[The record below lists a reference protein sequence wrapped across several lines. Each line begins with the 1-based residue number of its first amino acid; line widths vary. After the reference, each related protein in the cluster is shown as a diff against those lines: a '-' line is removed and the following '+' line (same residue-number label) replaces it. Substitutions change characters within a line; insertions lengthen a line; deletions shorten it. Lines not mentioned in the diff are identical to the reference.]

1 MMYMY
6 KEALDAARDSE
17 KTTRGRLRGWAFVSE
32 GNESLLVALSYVAK
46 GEVDAAVIWQGT
58 GVNVELEMVASFMND
73 SVGVGPAIV
82 SALHN
87 VYRTKSL
94 LGMGFGGTQEGRVIH

>member
-6 KEALDAARDSE
+6 KEALDAARNSE
-17 KTTRGRLRGWAFVSE
+17 KKTRGRMRGWAFVSE

-46 GEVDAAVIWQGT
+46 GEVEAAVIWQGP
-58 GVNVELEMVASFMND
+58 GVNTELEMVASFMND

-82 SALHN
+82 NALHN

-94 LGMGFGGTQEGRVIH
+94 RGMGFCGPAQGRVIH